1 MYLLPKLHKLD
12 AGCNNAARA
21 VALYRKSCCPVEI
34 IIQCIL
40 DKRSSFTSRREID
53 VARSIYRG
61 MGNMSS
67 SYWTD
72 VHPTRRT
79 VLPPACCSEN
89 FVNVISLTG
98 FNAQGIRGT
107 IPDLRLIFRGE
118 PRNEISR
125 YKLNLVL
132 PKWKKRRGNDE
143 WR

>member
-1 MYLLPKLHKLD
+1 M
-12 AGCNNAARA
+12 
-21 VALYRKSCCPVEI
+21 
-34 IIQCIL
+34 
-40 DKRSSFTSRREID
+40 
-53 VARSIYRG
+53 ARSVYRG

-107 IPDLRLIFRGE
+107 IPDLRLIFRRE

-125 YKLNLVL
+125 YRFNLVL
-132 PKWKKRRGNDE
+132 PKWKSEEEMTNGDE
-143 WR
+143 DLCSSKLARS

>member
-1 MYLLPKLHKLD
+1 MQPEQSHFIV
-12 AGCNNAARA
+12 RA
-21 VALYRKSCCPVEI
+21 VVPWKSLFSVYLI
-34 IIQCIL
+34 NW
-40 DKRSSFTSRREID
+40 SSFTSRREID

-132 PKWKKRRGNDE
+132 PKWKNEEEMMNGDE
-143 WR
+143 NLCSSKLARS